1 MKVNKL
7 LNTKFKNNHIISKIT
22 NNSKECIKDCIFI
35 VNDKN
40 INYLSEALNLG
51 ASTVIA
57 EKEVKVD
64 TKINFLVVDNI
75 KLYQAELLK
84 KYYHK
89 QLSQYKI
96 IGVTG
101 TNGKTSTS
109 TYIYKYLRYI
119 NEDALLI
126 SSLGFYLDD
135 LVFDT
140 NNTTPSIFKIYE
152 FLDKNLKK
160 NKFKKT
166 KNNIH
171 YLILECSS
179 QGIRDLRI
187 KYIPFDVIVFT
198 NITSDHL
205 DFHKNYSDYFYSK
218 CLLLNQLKENGIVI
232 SNTINCDSNLI
243 KEISNNKVYTF
254 GKNSDYN
261 FNIISSTMT
270 NTLFEI
276 NNNLFK
282 TSVSGDYQ
290 IENLTASF
298 VALSKLKIDMS
309 YFRTFLYQLEPLPGR
324 FNLYKI
330 KNKNIII
337 DYGHT
342 YNAFIKTI
350 EFIKKN
356 INSKLWVVC
365 GCGGNRDKTKRP
377 LIGQYVTANSNF
389 VVFTEDNNRNE
400 QFEDIVNDIIANVEQ
415 DNFMIIKDRY
425 EAISYALNNSTKD
438 DYIAIIGKG
447 LEKTLVGYN
456 YLTDLEIV
464 KVLLND

>member
-22 NNSKECIKDCIFI
+22 NNSKECMKDCIFI

-51 ASTVIA
+51 AVTVIA

-232 SNTINCDSNLI
+232 SNTINCDSKLI
-243 KEISNNKVYTF
+243 KEISNNRVYTF

-282 TSVSGDYQ
+282 TSISGDYQ

-298 VALSKLKIDMS
+298 VALSKLNIDMS

-400 QFEDIVNDIIANVEQ
+400 QFEDIVNDIIANVKQ
-415 DNFMIIKDRY
+415 DNFLIIKDRY

>member
-22 NNSKECIKDCIFI
+22 NNSKECVKDCIFI

-57 EKEVKVD
+57 EKEVNVD

-187 KYIPFDVIVFT
+187 KYIQFDVIVFT

-243 KEISNNKVYTF
+243 KEISNNRVYTF

-330 KNKNIII
+330 KDKNIII

>member
-22 NNSKECIKDCIFI
+22 NNSKECVKDCIFI

-57 EKEVKVD
+57 EKEVKFD

-187 KYIPFDVIVFT
+187 KYIPFDAIVFT

-218 CLLLNQLKENGIVI
+218 CLLLNQLKEDGIVI

-243 KEISNNKVYTF
+243 KEISNNRVYTY

-298 VALSKLKIDMS
+298 VALSKLNIDMS

>member
-1 MKVNKL
+1 MRVNKL
-7 LNTKFKNNHIISKIT
+7 LNTKFKNNHVISKIT
-22 NNSKECIKDCIFI
+22 NNSKECSKDCIFI

-40 INYLSEALNLG
+40 IKYLDEALSLG
-51 ASTVIA
+51 AATIIS
-57 EKEVKVD
+57 EKEVKLNYE
-64 TKINFLVVDNI
+64 INMLIVDNI
-75 KLYQAELLK
+75 KLYQAKILK
-84 KYYHK
+84 CFYNK
-89 QLSQYKI
+89 QLQKYKI

-119 NEDALLI
+119 NEDVLLI
-126 SSLGFYLDD
+126 SSNGIFLDD
-135 LVFDT
+135 LIFET

-160 NKFKKT
+160 NKFKKI
-166 KNNIH
+166 KNNTH

-179 QGIRDLRI
+179 QGIRDLRL
-187 KYIPFDVIVFT
+187 KYITFDIILFT

-218 CLLLNQLKENGIVI
+218 CLLINQLKNQGIVI
-232 SNTINCDSNLI
+232 TNTLNCDGQLI

-261 FNIISSTMT
+261 YNIISSTLS

-276 NNNLFK
+276 NNDLYK
-282 TSVSGDYQ
+282 TSIVGDHQ

-309 YFRTFLYQLEPLPGR
+309 FYKNFLYQLDPLPGR
-324 FNLYKI
+324 FNVYKI

-350 EFIKKN
+350 DFVKKN
-356 INSKLWVVC
+356 VNSKIWVVC

-377 LIGQYVTANSNF
+377 LIGQYVTNTADF
-389 VVFTEDNNRNE
+389 VIFTEDNNRDE
-400 QFEDIVNDIIANVEQ
+400 LFEDIIYDITNEIINK
-415 DNFMIIKDRY
+415 NFKIIQNRY
-425 EAISYALNNSTKD
+425 NAVYYALKNSADD
-438 DYIAIIGKG
+438 DYIVIIGKG
-447 LEKTLVGYN
+447 IEKTLVGNN
-456 YLTDLEIV
+456 YLTDVEIV
-464 KVLLND
+464 KEALND

>member
-1 MKVNKL
+1 MNVNKL

-22 NNSKECIKDCIFI
+22 NNSKECMKDCIFI

-57 EKEVKVD
+57 EKEIKVD

-89 QLSQYKI
+89 QLSKYKI

-243 KEISNNKVYTF
+243 KEISNNRVYTF

-282 TSVSGDYQ
+282 TSISGEYQ

-298 VALSKLKIDMS
+298 VALSKLNIDMS

>member
-1 MKVNKL
+1 
-7 LNTKFKNNHIISKIT
+7 
-22 NNSKECIKDCIFI
+22 
-35 VNDKN
+35 
-40 INYLSEALNLG
+40 
-51 ASTVIA
+51 
-57 EKEVKVD
+57 
-64 TKINFLVVDNI
+64 
-75 KLYQAELLK
+75 
-84 KYYHK
+84 
-89 QLSQYKI
+89 
-96 IGVTG
+96 
-101 TNGKTSTS
+101 
-109 TYIYKYLRYI
+109 
-119 NEDALLI
+119 
-126 SSLGFYLDD
+126 
-135 LVFDT
+135 
-140 NNTTPSIFKIYE
+140 
-152 FLDKNLKK
+152 
-160 NKFKKT
+160 
-166 KNNIH
+166 
-171 YLILECSS
+171 
-179 QGIRDLRI
+179 
-187 KYIPFDVIVFT
+187 
-198 NITSDHL
+198 
-205 DFHKNYSDYFYSK
+205 
-218 CLLLNQLKENGIVI
+218 
-232 SNTINCDSNLI
+232 
-243 KEISNNKVYTF
+243 
-254 GKNSDYN
+254 
-261 FNIISSTMT
+261 
-270 NTLFEI
+270 
-276 NNNLFK
+276 
-282 TSVSGDYQ
+282 
-290 IENLTASF
+290 
-298 VALSKLKIDMS
+298 MS

>member
-1 MKVNKL
+1 MNVNKL

-22 NNSKECIKDCIFI
+22 NNSKECMKDCIFI

-57 EKEVKVD
+57 EKEIKVD

-89 QLSQYKI
+89 QLSKYKI

-243 KEISNNKVYTF
+243 KEISNNRVYTF

-282 TSVSGDYQ
+282 TSISGEYQ

-298 VALSKLKIDMS
+298 VALSKLNIDMS

-415 DNFMIIKDRY
+415 DNFMIIKERY

-447 LEKTLVGYN
+447 FEKTLVGYN

>member
-22 NNSKECIKDCIFI
+22 NNSKECVKDCIFI

-57 EKEVKVD
+57 EKEVKFD

-187 KYIPFDVIVFT
+187 KYIPFDAIVFT

-218 CLLLNQLKENGIVI
+218 CLLLNQLKEDGIVI

-243 KEISNNKVYTF
+243 KEISNNRVYTF

-298 VALSKLKIDMS
+298 VALSKLNIDMS

>member
-22 NNSKECIKDCIFI
+22 NNSKECMKDCIFI

-51 ASTVIA
+51 ASTIIA

-64 TKINFLVVDNI
+64 PKINFLVVDNI

-84 KYYHK
+84 IYYHK

-101 TNGKTSTS
+101 TNGKTSSS

-243 KEISNNKVYTF
+243 KEISNNRVYTF

-415 DNFMIIKDRY
+415 DNFIIIKDRY

-447 LEKTLVGYN
+447 LEKTLVDYN

>member
-7 LNTKFKNNHIISKIT
+7 LNTKFKNNHMISKIT
-22 NNSKECIKDCIFI
+22 NNSKECVKDCIFI
-35 VNDKN
+35 VDDKN

-243 KEISNNKVYTF
+243 KEISNNRVYTF

-282 TSVSGDYQ
+282 TSISGDYQ

-330 KNKNIII
+330 KDKNIII

-377 LIGQYVTANSNF
+377 LIGQYVTTNSNF

-415 DNFMIIKDRY
+415 DNFIIIKDRY

>member
-22 NNSKECIKDCIFI
+22 NNSKECMKDCIFI

-57 EKEVKVD
+57 EKEIKVD

-243 KEISNNKVYTF
+243 KEISNNRVYTF

-282 TSVSGDYQ
+282 TSISGEYQ

-298 VALSKLKIDMS
+298 VALSKLNIDMS